1 MLPKKKFTE
10 LDVLHLL
17 HDVSKRQQGDLLP
30 SRKISANKKEQ
41 RHFWLLIL
49 WFIWYVFSCGNG
61 LIEQVEEVL
70 LESLQSKQVH
80 LVTYSVTFQ
89 L

>member
-1 MLPKKKFTE
+1 MFPTSSMTFLMVHPLKDNKATFSQAVKFQPIRR
-10 LDVLHLL
+10 
-17 HDVSKRQQGDLLP
+17 KQ
-30 SRKISANKKEQ
+30 SR
-41 RHFWLLIL
+41 FWLLIL

-61 LIEQVEEVL
+61 LIEQVGKVL
-70 LESLQSKQVH
+70 LESLESKQVH